1 MAPQTHG
8 FLHSMVETGQFSDFT
23 LSPVIAAALCGG
35 FEEATSK
42 IITVNEFDISTVR
55 YMISFLYTG
64 GYRVETESEGSPIP
78 SDEQFQD
85 EADSSSQPCSESEA
99 MKNENADTI
108 LSHLR
113 VNAIADYYNIE
124 NLAQLANSKIEAI
137 LKQGQNAELFPP
149 LLQETSKSNRDEN
162 LCAIVASATAECMR
176 ELIKLQ
182 DFQDLELEH
191 ALVFKIF
198 HFLTR
203 RPTRYSVSW
212 TLPNS

>member
-23 LSPVIAAALCGG
+23 LVCDGHEFKLHQVLVCPQSPVIAAALCGG
-35 FEEATSK
+35 FEEAASK

-78 SDEQFQD
+78 CDEQFQD

-99 MKNENADTI
+99 MENENADTI

-113 VNAIADYYNIE
+113 VNAIADYYNVE
-124 NLAQLANSKIEAI
+124 NLA
-137 LKQGQNAELFPP
+137 
-149 LLQETSKSNRDEN
+149 
-162 LCAIVASATAECMR
+162 
-176 ELIKLQ
+176 
-182 DFQDLELEH
+182 
-191 ALVFKIF
+191 
-198 HFLTR
+198 
-203 RPTRYSVSW
+203 
-212 TLPNS
+212 